1 MRFEGGAFFGN
12 FGIWQGKDLKTAGV
26 CEGRS
31 VPVSKVSEA
40 TSLRDQFGAWR
51 KEKMIGVGEDGLR
64 ANGFHLVNG
73 EGFDGGTCGGA
84 HESWGLDIAVWCV
97 DDADAGKAGLLDDVE
112 L

>member
-12 FGIWQGKDLKTAGV
+12 FDIRQGKDLKTAGV

-40 TSLRDQFGAWR
+40 ASLRDQFGTWR

-64 ANGFHLVNG
+64 TNGFHLVDG
-73 EGFDGGTCGGA
+73 EGFDSGA
-84 HESWGLDIAVWCV
+84 CSSAYKSWSLDITVWSM
-97 DDADAGKAGLLDDVE
+97 DDADAGEIRLFNNIE